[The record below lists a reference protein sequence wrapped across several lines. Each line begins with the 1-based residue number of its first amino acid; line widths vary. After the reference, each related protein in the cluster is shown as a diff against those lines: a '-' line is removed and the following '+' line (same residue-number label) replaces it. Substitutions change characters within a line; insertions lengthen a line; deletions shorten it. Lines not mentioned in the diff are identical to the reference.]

1 MSGPWG
7 PRGPWGVNVNDP
19 GLSERYFLDVM
30 RKGEVKVV
38 IRYSNEPQVFLS

>member
-1 MSGPWG
+1 MSIKGSWP
-7 PRGPWGVNVNDP
+7 VNVNDP

-30 RKGEVKVV
+30 RKFKVKVV

>member
-1 MSGPWG
+1 MSGPWV
-7 PRGPWGVNVNDP
+7 PWGANVNDP

>member
-7 PRGPWGVNVNDP
+7 PWGVNFNDP